1 MKKLLQD
8 AKKYCEA
15 HGLRL
20 TEPRLNVFEIIL
32 NAGKPV
38 GAYDVIDAM
47 PKGTKPPTVYRALEF
62 WEQEGF
68 LHKISSLNLYAAC
81 QAGHRHHSAQFL
93 ICDNCGDITEAHLCD
108 MPSEIEKVAKTNK
121 FKTRQWVLELRGLC
135 GKCPAA
141 EHGPH
146 QACAH

>member
-1 MKKLLQD
+1 MKKLLSE
-8 AKKYCEA
+8 AIKHCEKNS
-15 HGLRL
+15 LRL
-20 TEPRLNVFEIIL
+20 TEPRTKVLETIL
-32 NAGKPV
+32 ASGKPM

-93 ICDNCGDITEAHLCD
+93 ICDNCGDISEAHLCD
-108 MPSEIEKVAKTNK
+108 MPKEFDTVAKAKK
-121 FKTRQWVLELRGLC
+121 FKVKQWVLELHGLC
-135 GKCPAA
+135 GKCPDAVSAA
-141 EHGPH
+141 H
-146 QACAH
+146 ACVH

>member
-1 MKKLLQD
+1 MKKILSD
-8 AKKYCEA
+8 AIKHCETNA
-15 HGLRL
+15 LRL
-20 TEPRLNVFEIIL
+20 TEPRLKVLETIV
-32 NAGKPV
+32 ASGKPL

-93 ICDNCGDITEAHLCD
+93 ICDNCGDISEAHLCD
-108 MPSEIEKVAKTNK
+108 MPEEFSAIAKSKK
-121 FKTRQWVLELRGLC
+121 FKLKQWVLELHGLC
-135 GKCPAA
+135 AKCPDTG
-141 EHGPH
+141 HSLSH
-146 QACAH
+146 CAH